1 MEKRHAKEAIEH
13 IAHKNY
19 KAFHEWR
26 TKHPEHEV
34 DNSEDYDTWFRISRN
49 MCNTD
54 PLALKK
60 LVQHL
65 ATITA
70 IEKGESHQR

>member
-1 MEKRHAKEAIEH
+1 M
-13 IAHKNY
+13 
-19 KAFHEWR
+19 EWR
-26 TKHPEHEV
+26 NQHPEHSV
-34 DNSEDYDTWFRISRN
+34 PDTEDYDTWYRISRN

-60 LVQHL
+60 LVHHL

-70 IEKGESHQR
+70 IEKGELVAI